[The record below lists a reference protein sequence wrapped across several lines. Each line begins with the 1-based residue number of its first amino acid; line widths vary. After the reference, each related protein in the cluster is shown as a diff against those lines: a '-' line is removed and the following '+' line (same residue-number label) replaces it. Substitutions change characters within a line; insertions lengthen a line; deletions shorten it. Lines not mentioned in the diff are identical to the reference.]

1 MEELAQQCTKAV
13 PGHGY
18 RDPVEVRQAFKRAKI
33 TGTSA
38 SWKAALK
45 SRREA
50 RKQWEW
56 DRLIRASQG
65 EWHSFKALRPRRQ
78 EGWDVGFAEAQS
90 IDPHRAVH
98 QHLAEV
104 YSGTEVGEAE
114 PWTGDVRAFDVDEL
128 RVAMSQLKRGKA
140 VGADLTSTELLQGLV
155 QVEGGESHLLE
166 WFNRILATQRVPSQW
181 NEPVMVMLPKIRA
194 PKAAR
199 DLRPI
204 AMGSAVSKLFSRLLL
219 NRALP
224 LLMPQTYAQCA
235 GKGRQ
240 TADFLFTV
248 IRLFDLAREWGTSL
262 VIFKLDLEKAFDSLD
277 RGKLLQ
283 KLAHKLGP
291 GPELNCWRSLLR
303 GTTGILQTP
312 WGSSRLPMTQ
322 GIKQGGIESPVFFA
336 HIAELVLAETV
347 DTYNWRSMAPL
358 FPDLSPEEMM
368 YMDDGLVWNSRVE
381 TVELRAQQMSVE
393 FAKYGL
399 KLNPLKCQLYV
410 SPNVEG
416 KRFILLNGI
425 RIEPSECLQVMGVS
439 LRIGISVYELVAPT
453 SVRARAKFWELRHI
467 FRAKGHMKQRARV
480 MQRVVGATALWF
492 MCAVPPDKAAMTA
505 LNSTQLQLMVWLLR
519 FAKHQDESWEHFRQR
534 AFRGARSALHAAG
547 VERWSTLWLRRYWGY
562 AGHRVRSILSA
573 HPPISCDLEHFRTL
587 PWWTY
592 QKSLKGRGV
601 KHKGRHYARLTVLEQ
616 NMDEVAGAP
625 WRNLAHDRKAW
636 KACEDK
642 WVARMD
648 VPWSSGRQLSIGDL

>member
-1 MEELAQQCTKAV
+1 MNTGFLWVPEGEGISAVAREGKGNVLHKVLVESGFILGVPGQDQLQTPTSRPRQVDRRGHCIDVTASRNLRFDSWRIHVDSHLHIGTDHELCESRFSVKVKRQHHRHETRPRMWTGGVSRIEGLDQARMEELAQQCTKAV

-322 GIKQGGIESPVFFA
+322 GIKQGGIESPVFFCT
-336 HIAELVLAETV
+336 HCGVGSG
-347 DTYNWRSMAPL
+347 R
-358 FPDLSPEEMM
+358 
-368 YMDDGLVWNSRVE
+368 
-381 TVELRAQQMSVE
+381 
-393 FAKYGL
+393 
-399 KLNPLKCQLYV
+399 
-410 SPNVEG
+410 
-416 KRFILLNGI
+416 NG
-425 RIEPSECLQVMGVS
+425 
-439 LRIGISVYELVAPT
+439 
-453 SVRARAKFWELRHI
+453 RH
-467 FRAKGHMKQRARV
+467 
-480 MQRVVGATALWF
+480 
-492 MCAVPPDKAAMTA
+492 
-505 LNSTQLQLMVWLLR
+505 LQLE
-519 FAKHQDESWEHFRQR
+519 KH
-534 AFRGARSALHAAG
+534 G
-547 VERWSTLWLRRYWGY
+547 
-562 AGHRVRSILSA
+562 
-573 HPPISCDLEHFRTL
+573 PPL
-587 PWWTY
+587 P
-592 QKSLKGRGV
+592 
-601 KHKGRHYARLTVLEQ
+601 
-616 NMDEVAGAP
+616 
-625 WRNLAHDRKAW
+625 
-636 KACEDK
+636 
-642 WVARMD
+642 
-648 VPWSSGRQLSIGDL
+648 